1 LRIDQ
6 GFTTLWGFEEGMMA
20 DFIDRLLEPRPP
32 KDREE
37 RERRPRWT
45 GTLPDS
51 IGWIVIAI
59 IVAIYFATGIYT
71 IGPSEVGL
79 VKRFGRYVATVDP
92 GLHYH
97 LPSPLESV
105 VSVNILEVR
114 KEEIGFRTVS
124 PPPSPRYQTVETE
137 ALMLTGD
144 GNITHVEII
153 VQYRVKEPQLFAFNL
168 IEPRTIVKQ
177 AAEAVLREQVATRT
191 LDETLTEERDVI
203 GADTLDSLQALLDT
217 YGAGIVIDN
226 VQLQDVKPPAEV
238 VSAFDDVNNA
248 RQDKEKLINQADE
261 YALDILPRARGQ
273 AQEIGN
279 QAEAYKQTRIKGAE
293 GDVARFVE
301 VLAKYE
307 LGEEVTRTRL
317 YIEAMEEIL
326 PGMDKTILS
335 SDTEGI
341 LKLLNLD
348 GSGGGGR

>member
-1 LRIDQ
+1 
-6 GFTTLWGFEEGMMA
+6 MS
-20 DFIDRLLEPRPP
+20 DFIDRLLDPKRPEN
-32 KDREE
+32 EE
-37 RERRPRWT
+37 NRPRRTRGAWSV
-45 GTLPDS
+45 PS
-51 IGWIVIAI
+51 SVGWAVIA
-59 IVAIYFATGIYT
+59 VLVGIYLLTGIYT

-79 VKRFGRYVATVDP
+79 VKRFGRHVATVDP

-97 LPSPLESV
+97 LPSPIESV
-105 VSVNILEVR
+105 VSVNVLEVR

-124 PPPSPRYQTVETE
+124 PPPNPRYQTIETE

-144 GNITHVEII
+144 GNITHVEIV
-153 VQYRVKEPQLFAFNL
+153 VQYRVKEPERFAFNL
-168 IEPRTIVKQ
+168 IDPSAIVKQ

-191 LDETLTEERDVI
+191 LDETLTEQRDVI
-203 GADTLDSLQALLDT
+203 GTDTLDSLQVLLDA
-217 YGAGIVIDN
+217 YGAGIAIDN

-293 GDVARFVE
+293 GDVARFIE

-317 YIEAMEEIL
+317 YIEAMEAIL
-326 PGMDKTILS
+326 PGMEKTVLS
-335 SDTEGI
+335 KDTAGV

-348 GSGGGGR
+348 STGGDGE

>member
-1 LRIDQ
+1 
-6 GFTTLWGFEEGMMA
+6 MA
-20 DFIDRLLEPRPP
+20 DFLDRLMEPRPQ
-32 KDREE
+32 RSEQE
-37 RERRPRWT
+37 RAPRRNWMQSAPT
-45 GTLPDS
+45 S
-51 IGWIVIAI
+51 IGWIIIGIVIAI
-59 IVAIYFATGIYT
+59 YLATGIYT

-97 LPSPLESV
+97 LPSPIESV
-105 VSVNILEVR
+105 VSVNVLEVR

-124 PPPSPRYQTVETE
+124 PPPNPRYQTVETE

-144 GNITHVEII
+144 GNITHVEIV
-153 VQYRVKEPQLFAFNL
+153 VQYRVKEPELFAFNL

-191 LDETLTEERDVI
+191 LDGTLTEERDVI
-203 GADTLDSLQALLDT
+203 GADTLTALQALLDT

-279 QAEAYKQTRIKGAE
+279 QAAGYKQTRIKGAE

-335 SDTEGI
+335 KDTEGV

-348 GSGGGGR
+348 GAGGDVE

>member
-1 LRIDQ
+1 
-6 GFTTLWGFEEGMMA
+6 MA
-20 DFIDRLLEPRPP
+20 DFIERLLEPRPP
-32 KDREE
+32 QGEE
-37 RERRPRWT
+37 ESTPRRRMRSAPAY
-45 GTLPDS
+45 
-51 IGWIVIAI
+51 IGWIAIAI
-59 IVAIYFATGIYT
+59 VVAIYLVTGIYT

-79 VKRFGRYVATVDP
+79 VKRFGRYVRTVDP
-92 GLHYH
+92 GLHYR
-97 LPSPLESV
+97 LPSPIEAV
-105 VSVNILEVR
+105 VSVNVLQVR

-124 PPPSPRYQTVETE
+124 LPPNPRYQTVETE

-144 GNITHVEII
+144 GNITHVEMV
-153 VQYRVKEPQLFAFNL
+153 VQYRVKDAELFAFHL
-168 IEPRTIVKQ
+168 IDPGAIVKQ

-203 GADTLDSLQALLDT
+203 GADTLIALQALLDS
-217 YGAGIVIDN
+217 YGTGIGIDN
-226 VQLQDVKPPAEV
+226 VQLQDVKPPSEV
-238 VSAFDDVNNA
+238 VSAFDDVNSA

-261 YALDILPRARGQ
+261 YKLDILPRARGQ
-273 AQEIGN
+273 AQEIAN

-326 PGMDKTILS
+326 PGMEKTILS
-335 SDTEGI
+335 EDAGGV

-348 GSGGGGR
+348 GTGGDGE

>member
-1 LRIDQ
+1 
-6 GFTTLWGFEEGMMA
+6 MS
-20 DFIDRLLEPRPP
+20 DFVERLLEPRPP
-32 KDREE
+32 KDGEE
-37 RERRPRWT
+37 HKRRPGWARS
-45 GTLPDS
+45 LPSS
-51 IGWIVIAI
+51 IGWII
-59 IVAIYFATGIYT
+59 IGIILAIYLATGIYT

-92 GLHYH
+92 GMHYH
-97 LPSPLESV
+97 LPSPIESV
-105 VSVNILEVR
+105 VSVNVLEVR

-124 PPPSPRYQTVETE
+124 PPPNPRYQTVETE

-144 GNITHVEII
+144 GNITHVEMV
-153 VQYRVKEPQLFAFNL
+153 VQYRVKQPELFAFNL

-191 LDETLTEERDVI
+191 LDGTLTEERDVI
-203 GADTLDSLQALLDT
+203 GTDTLIALQTLLDS

-238 VSAFDDVNNA
+238 VSAFDDVNSA

-261 YALDILPRARGQ
+261 YALDILPRARGE
-273 AQEIGN
+273 AQEIAN
-279 QAEAYKQTRIKGAE
+279 QAEAYKQERIKGAE
-293 GDVARFVE
+293 GDVARFIE

-326 PGMDKTILS
+326 PGMEKTILS

-348 GSGGGGR
+348 GSGGGGE

>member
-1 LRIDQ
+1 
-6 GFTTLWGFEEGMMA
+6 MA
-20 DFIDRLLEPRPP
+20 DFIERLLEPRPP
-32 KDREE
+32 KSGEE
-37 RERRPRWT
+37 RVQRPGWMSVAPRW
-45 GTLPDS
+45 
-51 IGWIVIAI
+51 IGWIAIAI
-59 IVAIYFATGIYT
+59 IVGIYLATGIYT

-79 VKRFGRYVATVDP
+79 VKRFGRHVATVDP
-92 GLHYH
+92 GMHYH
-97 LPSPLESV
+97 LPSPFESV
-105 VSVNILEVR
+105 VSVNVLEVR
-114 KEEIGFRTVS
+114 KEEIGFRTIS
-124 PPPSPRYQTVETE
+124 APPNPRYQTMEIE

-144 GNITHVEII
+144 GNITHVEMV
-153 VQYRVKEPQLFAFNL
+153 VQYRVRDPELFAFNL
-168 IEPRTIVKQ
+168 INHRTIVKQ

-203 GADTLDSLQALLDT
+203 GADTLIALQALLDT
-217 YGAGIVIDN
+217 YGSGIKIDN

-238 VSAFDDVNNA
+238 VSAFDDVNSA
-248 RQDKEKLINQADE
+248 RQDKEKVINQADE

-279 QAEAYKQTRIKGAE
+279 QAEGYKQTRIKGAE
-293 GDVARFVE
+293 GDVARFIE

-335 SDTEGI
+335 AETEGV

-348 GSGGGGR
+348 GSGGDGE

>member
-1 LRIDQ
+1 
-6 GFTTLWGFEEGMMA
+6 MA
-20 DFIDRLLEPRPP
+20 DFIERLLEPKPPTNGEEPRQRPGWM
-32 KDREE
+32 R
-37 RERRPRWT
+37 
-45 GTLPDS
+45 GMS
-51 IGWIVIAI
+51 GSVGWIVIVI
-59 IVAIYFATGIYT
+59 IIAIYLATGIYT

-92 GLHYH
+92 GMHYH
-97 LPSPLESV
+97 LPAPIESV

-124 PPPSPRYQTVETE
+124 LPPSPRYQTVETE

-144 GNITHVEII
+144 GNITHVEMV
-153 VQYRVKEPQLFAFNL
+153 VQYRVKEPELFAFNL
-168 IEPRTIVKQ
+168 IAPRTIVKQ

-203 GADTLDSLQALLDT
+203 GADTLIALQALLDT
-217 YGAGIVIDN
+217 YGTGIAIDN

-238 VSAFDDVNNA
+238 VSAFDDVNSA
-248 RQDKEKLINQADE
+248 RQDKEKLINQAGE

-293 GDVARFVE
+293 GDVARFAE
-301 VLAKYE
+301 VLGKYE

-335 SDTEGI
+335 GNTEGV

-348 GSGGGGR
+348 GSGGDGE